1 MTRVSETS
9 RARVLLPLVPDISST
24 GKMKMMKR
32 RRRSKRRRMMIK
44 KINTEDAET
53 CMEIKLPGDLL
64 LARNVAVA

>member
-1 MTRVSETS
+1 
-9 RARVLLPLVPDISST
+9 
-24 GKMKMMKR
+24 
-32 RRRSKRRRMMIK
+32 MIK